1 MQNQAQDALTIKIV
15 EEGRDHGLAIEG
27 TAPLKVDID
36 QEIHQIGTD
45 HFLLMTDPLEI
56 PFLRALS
63 LEVSAGL
70 LFESGVRIPK
80 LEGADQDLREGSYQD
95 QKGSLIAERLLGR
108 VAEKNNGLMGL
119 VVLKTI

>member
-1 MQNQAQDALTIKIV
+1 MKTD
-15 EEGRDHGLAIEG
+15 
-27 TAPLKVDID
+27 KVP
-36 QEIHQIGTD
+36 EIHQIGTD
-45 HFLLMTDPLEI
+45 LSLLLTDPIEI

-63 LEVSAGL
+63 LEASGL

-80 LEGADQDLREGSYQD
+80 LEGVDRDLRESTSLD